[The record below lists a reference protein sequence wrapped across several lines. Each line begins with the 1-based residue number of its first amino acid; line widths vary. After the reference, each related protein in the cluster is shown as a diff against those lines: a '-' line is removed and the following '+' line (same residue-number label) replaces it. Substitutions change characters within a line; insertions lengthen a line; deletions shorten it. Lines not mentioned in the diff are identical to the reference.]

1 VAHFS
6 VLGADGFVGS
16 SLVRHLQDR
25 GHSCDVVHR
34 NDRVPQRC
42 GHLIFCIGVSS
53 DFRTRPFDT
62 MEAHVSVLA
71 RILRGNCFESF
82 TYLSSTRVYLGAT
95 LANPACEDMSLTV
108 NPNDPNFLYNA
119 SKLAGES
126 LCLAIDNPLIRVVRL
141 SNVYG
146 ADDRSNNFLT
156 VVLRNVITRGNATL
170 FNAMSSEK
178 DYISIVDVVQALE
191 LIPLQAISRLIN
203 LGSGR
208 NVSNRELA
216 ALILRYTGCA
226 VRVLP
231 NAPELK
237 LPQIVIDRL
246 IRELNI
252 RPRDIVDEFPTLI
265 AATRKSLATDIRA
278 GF

>member
-1 VAHFS
+1 VAHYS

-25 GHSCDVVHR
+25 GHSCDAVHR
-34 NDRVPQRC
+34 NDRVPKRF

-71 RILRGNCFESF
+71 QLLRGNCFESF
-82 TYLSSTRVYLGAT
+82 TYLSSTRVYLGVTVGEA
-95 LANPACEDMSLTV
+95 AREDMPLTI
-108 NPNDPNFLYNA
+108 NPSDPNDLYNA

-126 LCLAIDNPLIRVVRL
+126 LCLAINNPVIRVVRL

-146 ADDRSNNFLT
+146 ADDRSDNFLT
-156 VVLRNVITRGNATL
+156 VILRDVITRGHATL

-178 DYISIVDVVQALE
+178 DYISIVDVVEALE
-191 LIPLQAISRLIN
+191 LVPLRAVSRLIN

-216 ALILRYTGCA
+216 ALILRYTGCE

-231 NAPELK
+231 NAPELRVPK
-237 LPQIVIDRL
+237 IAVDRL
-246 IRELNI
+246 IRELDI
-252 RPRDIVDEFPTLI
+252 RPRDIVDEFPTFV
-265 AATRKSLATDIRA
+265 AATRKSLAIRVA
-278 GF
+278 